1 MENKFKEILFS
12 IYIFLFSL
20 VTSVIA
26 VVNTTSIYKFCI
38 TKYSIESASGVK
50 REVLINEYT
59 KIIRYLRNPFIKE
72 LNFENFPMSY
82 EGKYHFFEVKN
93 IIFTIE
99 ILFCIFLII
108 GIILFILYKRKKFK
122 FPIKSLSYMF
132 NFVIV
137 GFFSLL
143 VSFYFDFSYVFN
155 KFHEILFNNDYWIF
169 DERKDPIIKA
179 LPEEFFMVCGV
190 VCILIVI
197 IISIISKLIYLYYKN
212 KIEIK
217 MD

>member
-1 MENKFKEILFS
+1 MGNKFKEIVFS

-20 VTSVIA
+20 ITGVI
-26 VVNTTSIYKFCI
+26 VVLNTTIIYKFCI
-38 TKYSIESASGVK
+38 PKYSIESVSGVK
-50 REVLINEYT
+50 GEILINEYT
-59 KIIRYLRNPFIKE
+59 KIIKYLRNPFIKE

-99 ILFCIFLII
+99 ILFCIFLTI

-137 GFFSLL
+137 GFLSLL
-143 VSFYFDFSYVFN
+143 AAFYFDFTYVFN

-190 VCILIVI
+190 VCIVIVI
-197 IISIISKLIYLYYKN
+197 IISIISKLIYLYYK
-212 KIEIK
+212 KIK
-217 MD
+217 

>member
-1 MENKFKEILFS
+1 MGNKLKEIVFS

-20 VTSVIA
+20 ITGII
-26 VVNTTSIYKFCI
+26 VVLNTTIIYKVCI
-38 TKYSIESASGVK
+38 NKFYIESASGLK
-50 REVLINEYT
+50 KEILINEYT

-72 LNFENFPMSY
+72 LKFENFPMSY
-82 EGKYHFFEVKN
+82 EGKYHFLEVKN
-93 IIFTIE
+93 IIFIVQ

-137 GFFSLL
+137 GFLSLL
-143 VSFYFDFSYVFN
+143 VAFYFDFTYVFN

-190 VCILIVI
+190 VCIVIVI
-197 IISIISKLIYLYYKN
+197 IISIISKLIYLYYKK
-212 KIEIK
+212 KIK
-217 MD
+217 